1 MDPAA
6 VVLLSA
12 GKSHT
17 GNKIYINNSSE
28 NLTDDFGLINNK
40 TQDFNHRNIS
50 DEYLQELI
58 SDSNGN
64 FSQSN
69 FKAFNASNLILNL
82 EEDTEENSLEK
93 SDSSLID
100 SSSIEID
107 KFPQPL
113 NNKEIRNS
121 HQILENGEND
131 VFDQNTNNEQVITT
145 LINLSKNQNNN
156 HQQIIT
162 STLPTKKIHS
172 TIKPKPLAFISSLSQ
187 KANRNK
193 TRIFGGI
200 NIIPE
205 SRFKTLNNIR

>member
-12 GKSHT
+12 GRSYT
-17 GNKIYINNSSE
+17 ANKIYINNSSE
-28 NLTDDFGLINNK
+28 NLTDEFGLINNK
-40 TQDFNHRNIS
+40 TQDFNHRNTS
-50 DEYLQELI
+50 DEYLQELV

-93 SDSSLID
+93 SDSSLTD

-113 NNKEIRNS
+113 NNKEYKKS
-121 HQILENGEND
+121 HQILENGESD
-131 VFDQNTNNEQVITT
+131 VFDQNTNNERPITT
-145 LINLSKNQNNN
+145 LVNISNNQNNN
-156 HQQIIT
+156 QQQIIT

-172 TIKPKPLAFISSLSQ
+172 TIKPKPLAFISSLSE
-187 KANRNK
+187 KVNRNK
-193 TRIFGGI
+193 TKKFGGI

-205 SRFKTLNNIR
+205 SRFKTFNTIR